1 MKQYKSFISTLLLI
15 AFFCTS
21 SCATI
26 FKGSSADVRVNSTPS
41 NADIYINGIDKGQTP
56 STLSLSRDNDYVLTF
71 KKDGY
76 EDVKLE
82 VNKKFD
88 GATTIL
94 GNLVSFFLLGVVVDV
109 ASGAA
114 YSLEPAD
121 VSANME
127 KLEAAGLIKPDNIKE
142 GEIHVVMMT
151 KKQWQAIK

>member
-1 MKQYKSFISTLLLI
+1 MYKSSLIALLLTTFLF
-15 AFFCTS
+15 AS

-56 STLSLSRDNDYVLTF
+56 SSLTLARDDNYVLTF

-76 EDVKLE
+76 EEVKLE

-127 KLEAAGLIKPDNIKE
+127 ELEAAGLVNPDKIKK

-151 KKQWQAIK
+151 KEQWETLQ